1 MFFSSLFST
10 LEEIK
15 NTDNRQKLFI
25 FASGNKKQIKKREMK
40 MRKIYYAAVL
50 LTGACLMTGCKK
62 EQSKQD
68 VSVRV
73 GALNGKTY
81 KGVITEKGVTAN
93 PLTRS
98 YEVRAL
104 VSNSAHALLPGMVC
118 DVWPDNGSDETAIL
132 LPPNVV
138 SIDSNNREFVWIK
151 SGNKATKRYIET
163 GEQTAVGVIVTSG
176 LSGGEEVIVEGQ
188 QKVSEGT
195 QVIR

>member
-1 MFFSSLFST
+1 MPGMPVLKIVKIDRVKVKLSVP
-10 LEEIK
+10 ENEIA
-15 NTDNRQKLFI
+15 N
-25 FASGNKKQIKKREMK
+25 MK
-40 MRKIYYAAVL
+40 EGE
-50 LTGACLMTGCKK
+50 T
-62 EQSKQD
+62 

-104 VSNSAHALLPGMVC
+104 VSNFAHALLPGMVC